1 MEEITI
7 AQAAERLGVSMD
19 TIRRRISKG
28 EIKARKVPSAH
39 GEMYL
44 VELPEDAAPE
54 PAAPREKTD
63 NKGEVEALHQTI
75 SILETEL
82 EARRREVQELHVLL
96 QQAQAALPPG
106 RGAAAKNPLWR
117 RLIPWRRPKTI
128 PFRT

>member
-39 GEMYL
+39 GEMYV

-54 PAAPREKTD
+54 PAPPREKAENT
-63 NKGEVEALHQTI
+63 GEVEALRQTI

-106 RGAAAKNPLWR
+106 RSSSVNNSIWR
-117 RLIPWRRPKTI
+117 RLMPWRRQKI
-128 PFRT
+128 